1 MTQIL
6 KEITQLNSSKAGQS
20 TDIPTK
26 IIKQNSDIFAD
37 FILTSFNQSV
47 ANFIFPSSLKNADI
61 TPVFKKGDRNLKDN
75 YRPVSILSNISKT
88 FERCMFQ
95 QISKFMEPLLSKYQC
110 GFRKGYN
117 TQYCLLA
124 MLEKW
129 KSSVDKGSSFGALLT
144 DLSKAF
150 HCLLHEL
157 LIAKLHAYGFS
168 LNALRLVHS
177 YLTNRKLRTKI
188 NTKYSSSE
196 EILFGV
202 PQESI
207 LGPLLSN
214 IFLCDLFFIMNETE
228 FASYA
233 DDNTPYTS
241 GQNIDNV
248 IRSLENDS
256 VRLFKWFSDNQ
267 MKANKDKCHLLLS
280 NKERVTM
287 KIGETEIKS
296 SNCEKLLG
304 IKIDNLTFNKYLNIS

>member
-1 MTQIL
+1 
-6 KEITQLNSSKAGQS
+6 
-20 TDIPTK
+20 
-26 IIKQNSDIFAD
+26 
-37 FILTSFNQSV
+37 
-47 ANFIFPSSLKNADI
+47 
-61 TPVFKKGDRNLKDN
+61 
-75 YRPVSILSNISKT
+75 
-88 FERCMFQ
+88 MFQ

>member
-1 MTQIL
+1 
-6 KEITQLNSSKAGQS
+6 
-20 TDIPTK
+20 
-26 IIKQNSDIFAD
+26 
-37 FILTSFNQSV
+37 
-47 ANFIFPSSLKNADI
+47 
-61 TPVFKKGDRNLKDN
+61 
-75 YRPVSILSNISKT
+75 
-88 FERCMFQ
+88 
-95 QISKFMEPLLSKYQC
+95 MEPLLSKYQC

-150 HCLLHEL
+150 DCLSHEL

-177 YLTNRKLRTKI
+177 YLTNRKQRIKI
-188 NTKYSSSE
+188 NTKYSSWE
-196 EILFGV
+196 EILFRV
-202 PQESI
+202 PQGSI
-207 LGPLLSN
+207 LGPLLFN

-241 GQNIDNV
+241 GQNTDNV
-248 IRSLENDS
+248 IRTLEYDS
-256 VRLFKWFSDNQ
+256 VRLFKWLSNNQ
-267 MKANKDKCHLLLS
+267 MKANNDKCHLLLS
-280 NKERVTM
+280 NKERVTV

-296 SNCEKLLG
+296 SNSLQ
-304 IKIDNLTFNKYLNIS
+304 

>member
-1 MTQIL
+1 M
-6 KEITQLNSSKAGQS
+6 
-20 TDIPTK
+20 
-26 IIKQNSDIFAD
+26 
-37 FILTSFNQSV
+37 
-47 ANFIFPSSLKNADI
+47 
-61 TPVFKKGDRNLKDN
+61 
-75 YRPVSILSNISKT
+75 
-88 FERCMFQ
+88 
-95 QISKFMEPLLSKYQC
+95 
-110 GFRKGYN
+110 
-117 TQYCLLA
+117 
-124 MLEKW
+124 
-129 KSSVDKGSSFGALLT
+129 T

-196 EILFGV
+196 ETLFGV

-256 VRLFKWFSDNQ
+256 VRLFNGS
-267 MKANKDKCHLLLS
+267 
-280 NKERVTM
+280 
-287 KIGETEIKS
+287 
-296 SNCEKLLG
+296 
-304 IKIDNLTFNKYLNIS
+304 LTIR